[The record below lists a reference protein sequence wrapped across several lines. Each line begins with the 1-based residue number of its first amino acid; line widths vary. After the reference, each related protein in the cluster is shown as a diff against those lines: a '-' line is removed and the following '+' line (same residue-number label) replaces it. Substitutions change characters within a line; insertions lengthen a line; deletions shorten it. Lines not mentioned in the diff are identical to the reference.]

1 MSDKTNSEI
10 VKELLEAFSSLKTK
24 MEDPNYVQL
33 ESSIKQL
40 IDNQADMKSDMSELK
55 LRLLNPYDGAIVEIR
70 KNTDHRK
77 EVESLQKEYDI
88 LIEEHKAIVSWKST
102 FTKVFWTIFTTA
114 VGVLAFLITN
124 ILNK

>member
-33 ESSIKQL
+33 EASIKQL

-77 EVESLQKEYDI
+77 EVESLQKEYDL

-114 VGVLAFLITN
+114 VGVLAFLVTN